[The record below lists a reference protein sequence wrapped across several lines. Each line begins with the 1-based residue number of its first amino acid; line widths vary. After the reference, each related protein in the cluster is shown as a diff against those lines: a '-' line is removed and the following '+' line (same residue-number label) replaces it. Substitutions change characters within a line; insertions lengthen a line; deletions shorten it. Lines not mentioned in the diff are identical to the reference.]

1 LANRFGTSANRF
13 EKILRLTPFMQAR
26 EPGPAQSGRARRS
39 GHMMA
44 RTAHARM
51 PRTGGFMSAS
61 TDSGLAEQADPG
73 KQPSAAQPPRG
84 GLPGAP
90 VPEDAELLRLYER
103 MLLIRR
109 TEERLSADSAAGK
122 LPGAVHLYIGQ
133 EAVAAGVCAHLTD
146 RDYVTSTHRG
156 HGHYLAKGGDLNA
169 MLAEIW
175 GKREGICRGMGGS
188 MHVADIS
195 KGILGANGI
204 VGAGLAIATGAAFGA
219 KLDGDGKVAVCFF
232 GDGASN
238 QGVLMETL
246 NVSTLWQ
253 LPVIFVCENN
263 TFSEFTPSREVT
275 AGRIADRARA
285 LRTPAAEVD
294 GNDTVAV
301 WQAAGE
307 AVERARAGG
316 GPSFIE
322 AHTYRIQGHFEA
334 ERFVLAGGRY
344 RDEGEIKEW
353 RAKDPIDRLHLRLAR
368 SGIDLYDLVDLDRGV
383 QRRVA
388 EAAAY
393 AEAAEPADPGLAET
407 LMFAGE
413 GA

>member
-1 LANRFGTSANRF
+1 MAMTESSA
-13 EKILRLTPFMQAR
+13 
-26 EPGPAQSGRARRS
+26 
-39 GHMMA
+39 
-44 RTAHARM
+44 
-51 PRTGGFMSAS
+51 
-61 TDSGLAEQADPG
+61 AEQAAQPSVD
-73 KQPSAAQPPRG
+73 PSAAQ
-84 GLPGAP
+84 LVA
-90 VPEDAELLRLYER
+90 LYER

-122 LPGAVHLYIGQ
+122 LPGAVHLYIGE

-156 HGHYLAKGGDLNA
+156 HGHYLAKGGDLRA
-169 MLAEIW
+169 MMAEIW

-188 MHVADIS
+188 MHVADVS

-204 VGAGLAIATGAAFGA
+204 VGAGFAIATGAAFGA

-263 TFSEFTPSREVT
+263 MFSEFTPSREVT

-285 LRTPAAEVD
+285 FAMPASEVD
-294 GNDTVAV
+294 GNDVVAV
-301 WQAAGE
+301 WQVARQ
-307 AVERARAGG
+307 AVERGRAGA

-322 AHTYRIQGHFEA
+322 ARTYRIQGHFEA
-334 ERFVLAGGRY
+334 ERFILAGNRY
-344 RDEGEIKEW
+344 REDAEIAEW
-353 RAKDPIDRLHLRLAR
+353 RARDPLERLQARLISAGAADPDALDALAAR
-368 SGIDLYDLVDLDRGV
+368 VREQVDDAAAF
-383 QRRVA
+383 A
-388 EAAAY
+388 EAGQ
-393 AEAAEPADPGLAET
+393 PADPDLATT
-407 LMFAGE
+407 LMFARAE
-413 GA
+413 E